1 MVNVDISPLLVV
13 SEKVIPEVNVLSA
26 AVFNRIIRQADCTIS
41 LSHRS
46 GTLLR
51 L

>member
-1 MVNVDISPLLVV
+1 MINIDISFLLVV
-13 SEKVIPEVNVLSA
+13 PQEVMPDVYVLSA
-26 AVFNRIIRQADCTIS
+26 AVFDRLSAKWIALS